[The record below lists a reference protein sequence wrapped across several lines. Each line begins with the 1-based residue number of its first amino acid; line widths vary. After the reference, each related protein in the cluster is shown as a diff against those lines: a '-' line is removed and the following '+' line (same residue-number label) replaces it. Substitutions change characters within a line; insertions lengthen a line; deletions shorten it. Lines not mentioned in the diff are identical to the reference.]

1 MPSGPVR
8 LATNAIASATAS
20 SAGAAATAS
29 WLESPRQMKPR
40 REIASFV
47 RSI

>member
-8 LATNAIASATAS
+8 LATAAMVLATAL

-29 WLESPRQMKPR
+29 WFDSPRQISPS
-40 REIASFV
+40 REMASFV
-47 RSI
+47 R